1 MAESPPTPFE
11 VVVLPPSVYS
21 IGTHTFPVTGLP
33 QGYTRAELI
42 IDRTQW
48 LDPSSQLA
56 WQADVSM
63 DGGSTWNQTP
73 QTGAAA
79 TVNGGIKFYQGG
91 PQMGQVRTTNSFT
104 LELMNPDEPDRAVR
118 GSFTVTVAAAEI
130 SAKARL
136 S

>member
-1 MAESPPTPFE
+1 MAESPPIAIE
-11 VVVLPPSVYS
+11 VVVLPPSVYGL
-21 IGTHTFPVTGLP
+21 GTYTFPVTDLP
-33 QGYTRAELI
+33 MGYTRAELI

-63 DGGSTWNQTP
+63 DGGSTWNQSP

-79 TVNGGIKFYQGG
+79 TVNGGVKFYQGG
-91 PQMGQVRTTNSFT
+91 PQQGQVRTTSSFSMG
-104 LELMNPDEPDRAVR
+104 LLNPDEPDRAVR

-136 S
+136 T